1 MGTRDPDAEHPRG
14 VADTGTG
21 LRSKSRRRTL
31 SGELYVLD
39 TAPSATVQPLS
50 IELESAFG
58 YRYLGRRY
66 RAAFLM
72 HVVD

>member
-1 MGTRDPDAEHPRG
+1 
-14 VADTGTG
+14 
-21 LRSKSRRRTL
+21 
-31 SGELYVLD
+31 LD

-50 IELESAFG
+50 IELKSAFG